1 MFVAM
6 YIPLPFERSPQVSSA
21 RMGGSSSPK
30 KAPTRP
36 MSARTPQKA
45 ANTGT
50 KAGPYLTS
58 KRNDRRSL
66 HSVRRTLLRYYHIE
80 GEKEVAPAGGS
91 DLDRQHFDAKRG
103 LAEPRPNQ
111 RNTRVV
117 MDSPCEDFGGGLNSR
132 EFS

>member
-21 RMGGSSSPK
+21 GMGGSSSPK

-36 MSARTPQKA
+36 MSATTPQKA

-66 HSVRRTLLRYYHIE
+66 YSVRRTLLRYYHIE
-80 GEKEVAPAGGS
+80 GEKEPVAPATGGS

-103 LAEPRPNQ
+103 LAEPRLPNQ
-111 RNTRVV
+111 RNTWR
-117 MDSPCEDFGGGLNSR
+117 GL
-132 EFS
+132 